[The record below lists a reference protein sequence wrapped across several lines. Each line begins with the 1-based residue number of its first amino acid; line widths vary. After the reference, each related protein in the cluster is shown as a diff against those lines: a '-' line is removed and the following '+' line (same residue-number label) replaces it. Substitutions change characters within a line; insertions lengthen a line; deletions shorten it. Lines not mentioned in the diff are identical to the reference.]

1 MSILPFRSVRWI
13 LATVFAL
20 VLVGSA
26 YGFAASNTVP
36 TSGAGDGA
44 GTISGYTIGGVS
56 YVLNSTDPS
65 KIDKVNLT
73 VTPSGTN
80 PQPNT
85 LKAQVVSNGSWYTG
99 TRGTGTA
106 WSIDLSA
113 ANVSVLSADN
123 LRIVAAQ

>member
-1 MSILPFRSVRWI
+1 MSILPFRSFRWI
-13 LATVFAL
+13 VGVVFAL
-20 VLVGSA
+20 ILVGSA

-65 KIDKVNLT
+65 KITTVNFT
-73 VTPSGTN
+73 VTPTGTN
-80 PQPNT
+80 PQPT
-85 LKAQVVSNGSWYTG
+85 TVKVQLVSNGTWYTG
-99 TRGTGTA
+99 THGTGTA
-106 WSIDLSA
+106 WSVDLSA

-123 LRIVAAQ
+123 LRVVAAQ